1 MGLRIR
7 KSVKIAPGVRLNFGK
22 NGISTS
28 IGKRGVGVTF
38 GPTGTTAHISVPGTG
53 ISYVK
58 KTGISKSKQK
68 EVSVNTVSNSSGTIS
83 CLFCL
88 LFLLILVIA
97 VGIQIKFGWIPLV
110 FCVSII
116 VCIMLVLYLVFV
128 SKKDN
133 VQGKTDIDEQEK
145 TMHSFSEIEKSRQKE
160 EIVDN
165 ISHNN
170 RQTYISMPLNPKE
183 PFARYSYPNPNLLE
197 EMDMHKN
204 SIRSIVKT
212 GEFQKCKMA
221 LPLILGRPIS
231 GENGIVDL
239 ALLHSILIVGDS
251 KSGKSNLLECMILS
265 LLFKKHPNEIKFV
278 MLDMNKDSLTKFSK
292 ISKSFMAAIEEQ
304 EEPVVINT
312 TAAYNT
318 LNSLCRL
325 VDIRKNMLKK
335 TDTHDIEEYN
345 NKYVNCQLEIADGHE
360 FWASIIVVIDEFGK
374 IMMKDP
380 EETEMSLSYLC
391 KYGATVGIYVIATT
405 NQTVESVI
413 NQNIIEAFQVKIIFK
428 CCSIE
433 SSAVKLVDN
442 VEELKNNGEFLYIL
456 DGSSS
461 LLQSALITTEEIME
475 VTDYIYIQ
483 PGPVEPMGLPVISCE
498 QDKTTVDNLD
508 PILPNAAEFI
518 VSSQIGST
526 SFLQR
531 SFSIGYNR
539 AGRLMDPLETLG
551 ILGPANGSRPREVL
565 IKTIEELKPMFSSCH
580 NSSVVTEKKLSGY
593 RLFQKEYVFKNMES
607 NKKLVEIEEL
617 SSKDSRCKKGEK
629 VHYDSCQEELKSLI
643 GLSSVKDE
651 VSFLAN
657 FIKLNQ
663 KRLEQG
669 LPETKISLHCI
680 FTGNPG
686 TGKTTVARLLAGILK
701 ELGVLKKG
709 QLIETDR
716 SGLVAE
722 YIGQTAV
729 KTNKIID
736 SALDGVLFIDEAYTL
751 AQGGAQDY
759 GHEAIATLLKRMED
773 HRDRLVVVLAG
784 YENEMKMFVNSNP
797 GLKSRFNR
805 YINFPD
811 YNAVELMDIFE
822 FYLQK
827 QEYELSLDAKVFAKM
842 YLLNVLSQKQID
854 FGNARFVRNLFE
866 KTIEQQANRLAKTTE
881 YNKKTLKVIVKEDI
895 ERCIERMS

>member
-1 MGLRIR
+1 M
-7 KSVKIAPGVRLNFGK
+7 
-22 NGISTS
+22 
-28 IGKRGVGVTF
+28 
-38 GPTGTTAHISVPGTG
+38 
-53 ISYVK
+53 
-58 KTGISKSKQK
+58 
-68 EVSVNTVSNSSGTIS
+68 
-83 CLFCL
+83 
-88 LFLLILVIA
+88 
-97 VGIQIKFGWIPLV
+97 
-110 FCVSII
+110 
-116 VCIMLVLYLVFV
+116 
-128 SKKDN
+128 
-133 VQGKTDIDEQEK
+133 
-145 TMHSFSEIEKSRQKE
+145 
-160 EIVDN
+160 
-165 ISHNN
+165 
-170 RQTYISMPLNPKE
+170 
-183 PFARYSYPNPNLLE
+183 
-197 EMDMHKN
+197 
-204 SIRSIVKT
+204 
-212 GEFQKCKMA
+212 
-221 LPLILGRPIS
+221 
-231 GENGIVDL
+231 
-239 ALLHSILIVGDS
+239 
-251 KSGKSNLLECMILS
+251 
-265 LLFKKHPNEIKFV
+265 
-278 MLDMNKDSLTKFSK
+278 
-292 ISKSFMAAIEEQ
+292 
-304 EEPVVINT
+304 
-312 TAAYNT
+312 
-318 LNSLCRL
+318 
-325 VDIRKNMLKK
+325 
-335 TDTHDIEEYN
+335 
-345 NKYVNCQLEIADGHE
+345 
-360 FWASIIVVIDEFGK
+360 
-374 IMMKDP
+374 
-380 EETEMSLSYLC
+380 
-391 KYGATVGIYVIATT
+391 
-405 NQTVESVI
+405 
-413 NQNIIEAFQVKIIFK
+413 
-428 CCSIE
+428 
-433 SSAVKLVDN
+433 
-442 VEELKNNGEFLYIL
+442 
-456 DGSSS
+456 
-461 LLQSALITTEEIME
+461 
-475 VTDYIYIQ
+475 
-483 PGPVEPMGLPVISCE
+483 
-498 QDKTTVDNLD
+498 
-508 PILPNAAEFI
+508 
-518 VSSQIGST
+518 
-526 SFLQR
+526 
-531 SFSIGYNR
+531 
-539 AGRLMDPLETLG
+539 G